1 MLSFFSISDRL
12 SRIYILTGIC
22 LHYELFIAP
31 SPYGSVRMR
40 SKWLTDNTDATDFI
54 FFTDFLNLRY
64 TWSWFFSDFFLRP
77 YGAGYTPARDNPQ
90 IVHRVMEIRKNQS
103 AVKAHINSHK
113 NKISEEQIRRI
124 GVIRD

>member
-1 MLSFFSISDRL
+1 MR
-12 SRIYILTGIC
+12 T
-22 LHYELFIAP
+22 
-31 SPYGSVRMR
+31 R

-54 FFTDFLNLRY
+54 FFTDFFILRY
-64 TWSWFFSDFFLRP
+64 TWSWISFRFCLRL

-124 GVIRD
+124 WLSVIDFERGERAKGEGAIYNS

>member
-1 MLSFFSISDRL
+1 MRRILSF
-12 SRIYILTGIC
+12 SRISFYFWIYLV
-22 LHYELFIAP
+22 L
-31 SPYGSVRMR
+31 
-40 SKWLTDNTDATDFI
+40 DFI
-54 FFTDFLNLRY
+54 RIVFAPVRRWIAY
-64 TWSWFFSDFFLRP
+64 SKRS
-77 YGAGYTPARDNPQ
+77 PQ

>member
-1 MLSFFSISDRL
+1 MNYILLPRL
-12 SRIYILTGIC
+12 WLARHVQNQSRITPMRRIFSFSRIFLFLDILG
-22 LHYELFIAP
+22 L
-31 SPYGSVRMR
+31 V
-40 SKWLTDNTDATDFI
+40 
-54 FFTDFLNLRY
+54 
-64 TWSWFFSDFFLRP
+64 FFSDFFLRP

-90 IVHRVMEIRKNQS
+90 IVHRVMVIRKDQS